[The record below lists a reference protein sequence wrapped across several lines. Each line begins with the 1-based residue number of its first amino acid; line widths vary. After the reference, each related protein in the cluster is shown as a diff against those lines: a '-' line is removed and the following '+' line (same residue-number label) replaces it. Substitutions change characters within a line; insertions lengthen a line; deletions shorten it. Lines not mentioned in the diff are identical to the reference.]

1 MSPEDVVKL
10 QVRLNSQNP
19 QDNCITTYLAKA
31 KAEAES
37 KGLRFNES
45 QTVRD
50 LLAAGIKALSGAA
63 VAAPD
68 SQTAAVNV
76 NKDDLVRLIRQ
87 TLNESDSSAAV
98 DPQQIKDI
106 VAKSMREMLP
116 DIQQAIVSQMFSGMQ
131 PAAAQAAGTDE
142 KVNTEVTK
150 QLTDELAADLLNSQY

>member
-19 QDNCITTYLAKA
+19 QDNCITTYLVKA

-50 LLAAGIKALSGAA
+50 LLTAGIKALSGAA

-68 SQTAAVNV
+68 SQPSDSIAN
-76 NKDDLVRLIRQ
+76 NDDLVRLIRQ
-87 TLNESDSSAAV
+87 TISESGGEPVNS
-98 DPQQIKDI
+98 QQVKEI
-106 VAKSMREMLP
+106 VIKSMQEMIP
-116 DIQQAIVSQMFSGMQ
+116 EIQKAIVSQMFSGLQ
-131 PAAAQAAGTDE
+131 PAAATAGAAAAE
-142 KVNTEVTK
+142 KEISDVTQ
-150 QLTDELAADLLNSQY
+150 QLTDELAADLMNSQF

>member
-19 QDNCITTYLAKA
+19 QDNCITAYLGKA

-50 LLAAGIKALSGAA
+50 LLTAGIKALSGAV

-68 SQTAAVNV
+68 SIAN
-76 NKDDLVRLIRQ
+76 NDDLVRLIRQ
-87 TLNESDSSAAV
+87 TISESGGEPV
-98 DPQQIKDI
+98 NPQQVRDI
-106 VAKSMREMLP
+106 VVTSMQEMIP
-116 DIQQAIVSQMFSGMQ
+116 EIQKAIVSQMFSGLQ
-131 PAAAQAAGTDE
+131 PAAATAGAAAADKE
-142 KVNTEVTK
+142 ISDVTQ
-150 QLTDELAADLLNSQY
+150 QLTDELAADLMNSQF